1 MSKSEFHVAIIGAG
15 LSGLSLALALQQ
27 QNIRVTL
34 YEGRDA
40 PLDTGGGLMLHPNGL
55 KALQAIGVYETL
67 LEKAWPFDN
76 IYVQNGITGEILQS
90 IENGSVEKYGMHA
103 VRIYRYTLLDQLL
116 NKVRQ
121 SGIPIHFNRRYS
133 HVVSET
139 EQEVTW
145 QFTDGG
151 SASASILVGADGLH
165 STVRK
170 YIAPDV
176 KPIYNG
182 YIILVAAVPTAQLG
196 LPETDF
202 RTLNDPKSSYPMPGG
217 IVVPQ
222 LGAFVT
228 APQTKSGDE
237 VMITVMR
244 PFPQEAERWTP
255 IDNDKDRLRSMFREN
270 SDKFPQVV
278 QNALS
283 DIPDKQ
289 LHVWPA
295 YTIPLLE
302 HWTSV
307 NTGSNPQGRIVIIGD
322 AAHALPPSSGQ
333 GVNQAF
339 EDINSFAA
347 VLGKLGNDLSRERLQ
362 KALHGWQQFRQER
375 VDCVLR
381 LNKHMETLRMPAAA
395 LAEKGIA
402 NDPETL
408 KANLKKESHEVF
420 KLDHEEA
427 VRECWK
433 RSNIE

>member
-27 QNIRVTL
+27 QNIQCTL

-76 IYVQNGITGEILQS
+76 IYVQNGITGEILQN
-90 IENGSVEKYGMHA
+90 IENGSIEKYGMHA
-103 VRIYRYTLLDQLL
+103 VRINRYTLLGQLL

-121 SGIPIHFNRRYS
+121 SEIPIHFNRKYS
-133 HVVSET
+133 HIVSET
-139 EQEVTW
+139 EEEVTW
-145 QFTDGG
+145 QFDDGS
-151 SASASILVGADGLH
+151 SASASILVGADGIH
-165 STVRK
+165 SAVRK

-176 KPIYNG
+176 KPIYG
-182 YIILVAAVPTAQLG
+182 GFVTLVAAVPTAQFG
-196 LPETDF
+196 LPERDSKNY
-202 RTLNDPKSSYPMPGG
+202 NDPNNSFPMPGG

-222 LGAFVT
+222 LGAFV
-228 APQTKSGDE
+228 ASPETKSADKC
-237 VMITVMR
+237 MITVMR
-244 PFPQEAERWTP
+244 PFPREAERWTP
-255 IDNDKDRLRSMFREN
+255 IDNDKNRLRSILREN
-270 SDKFPQVV
+270 SEKFPRVV
-278 QNALS
+278 RNALS

-289 LHVWPA
+289 LRVWPA
-295 YTIPLLE
+295 YTVPLLE
-302 HWTSV
+302 HWTSA
-307 NTGSNPQGRIVIIGD
+307 NTGSNPKGRVVIIGD

-333 GVNQAF
+333 GCNQAF

-362 KALHGWQQFRQER
+362 KALRGWQLFRQER

-381 LNKHMETLRMPAAA
+381 LNKHMETLRMPASV
-395 LAEKGIA
+395 LAEKGIT

-420 KLDHEEA
+420 KLDHDEA

-433 RSNIE
+433 RAHLE